1 MLFLLHYFE
10 RELLRLEF
18 DQILHFIGEIIK
30 SDLFLYMSE
39 GDLRKQLE
47 SRYEVG
53 QMTVKELI
61 LSRFKVTHGLL
72 RLLENEF
79 VCFQTGLN

>member
-30 SDLFLYMSE
+30 SDLFLFTSE
-39 GDLRKQLE
+39 GELRRQLE
-47 SRYEVG
+47 TR
-53 QMTVKELI
+53 
-61 LSRFKVTHGLL
+61 
-72 RLLENEF
+72 
-79 VCFQTGLN
+79 